1 MQLFGPIIEDLKP
14 LIMAGAAFP
23 IPIINVFPPFFGFG
37 TPFFFIQDC
46 TAVKGL
52 ALSTAAS

>member
-1 MQLFGPIIEDLKP
+1 MQLVGPLIEGVKP

-37 TPFFFIQDC
+37 TPFFFIHNC